1 MDIEL
6 LSKMV
11 GELLLDHDA
20 VGLPGLGTF
29 HAEVV
34 PASFSDRGYTINPPY
49 RRLSFHSGRPEDDL
63 LVRCYAQSNSRDLAE
78 AKAILTE
85 YISQI
90 KAVLLDRR
98 IVVFPGLGRLRATRD
113 NTIFFVA
120 DEDLD
125 IYPDGIALEPVSL
138 KTHVEAQEE
147 LSFAVSSLHSIIS
160 QEDVPAPQP
169 VPAAEPEPAPLPE
182 PAAGPEPMPEPEPA
196 PETEAVPEP
205 EPIPEPEPEPQPA
218 PEPAPAVRTIV
229 ETPAEPIQEP
239 AGKKSSRWWLI
250 PVIIIALAVLA
261 LAAFL
266 ILARVAPDFID
277 SILYTAEELEIINYE
292 L

>member
-11 GELLLDHDA
+11 AALVLDHDA

-29 HAEVV
+29 YAEVV

-49 RRLSFHSGRPEDDL
+49 RRLSFHSGHPEDDL
-63 LVRCYAQSNSRDLAE
+63 LARYYAQSNGRDLAE
-78 AKAILTE
+78 AKAILAE
-85 YISQI
+85 YVSQV
-90 KAVLLDRR
+90 KAVLLERR

-113 NTIFFVA
+113 DTIFFVA

-138 KTHVEAQEE
+138 KTHLEAPEE
-147 LSFAVSSLHSIIS
+147 LSFAVSSLRSIIS
-160 QEDVPAPQP
+160 TEETPSPEPASEPEP
-169 VPAAEPEPAPLPE
+169 EPAAEPEPE
-182 PAAGPEPMPEPEPA
+182 PDPVAEPEPA
-196 PETEAVPEP
+196 PEPEPAVEP
-205 EPIPEPEPEPQPA
+205 EPVAEPEPAVEPEPE
-218 PEPAPAVRTIV
+218 V
-229 ETPAEPIQEP
+229 ESDPAEDP
-239 AGKKSSRWWLI
+239 AEKPRKSRLWLI
-250 PVIIIALAVLA
+250 PVIIVAIAVLA

-266 ILARVAPDFID
+266 ILARVAPGFID
-277 SILYTAEELEIINYE
+277 SILYTPEELSIINYE

>member
-11 GELLLDHDA
+11 AALVLDHDA

-29 HAEVV
+29 YAEVV

-49 RRLSFHSGRPEDDL
+49 RRLSFHSGHPEDDL
-63 LVRCYAQSNSRDLAE
+63 LARYYAQSNGRDLAE
-78 AKAILTE
+78 AKAILAE
-85 YISQI
+85 YVSQV
-90 KAVLLDRR
+90 KAVLLERR

-113 NTIFFVA
+113 DTIFFVA

-138 KTHVEAQEE
+138 KTHLEAPEE
-147 LSFAVSSLHSIIS
+147 LSFAVSSLRSIIS
-160 QEDVPAPQP
+160 AEETPSPEPASEPEP
-169 VPAAEPEPAPLPE
+169 ESAAEPEPEPDPLAEPEPAP
-182 PAAGPEPMPEPEPA
+182 EPEPA
-196 PETEAVPEP
+196 VEP
-205 EPIPEPEPEPQPA
+205 EPVAEPEPAVE
-218 PEPAPAVRTIV
+218 PEPGV
-229 ETPAEPIQEP
+229 ESDPDEEPVEKP
-239 AGKKSSRWWLI
+239 RKSRLWLI
-250 PVIIIALAVLA
+250 PVIIVAIAVLA

-266 ILARVAPDFID
+266 ILARVAPGFID
-277 SILYTAEELEIINYE
+277 SILYTPEELSIINYE

>member
-138 KTHVEAQEE
+138 KTHVEAPEE

-169 VPAAEPEPAPLPE
+169 VPAAEHEPAPLPE

-196 PETEAVPEP
+196 PETEAV
-205 EPIPEPEPEPQPA
+205 PEPEPEPQPA